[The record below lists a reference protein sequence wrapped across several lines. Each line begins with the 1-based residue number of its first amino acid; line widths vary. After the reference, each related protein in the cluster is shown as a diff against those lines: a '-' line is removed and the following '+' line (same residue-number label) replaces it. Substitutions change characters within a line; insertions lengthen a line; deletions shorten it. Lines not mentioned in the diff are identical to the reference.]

1 VIEQFWQSIRY
12 RPMVTDGSNA
22 ANSGDLR
29 LPLNS
34 TLLYHPLADW
44 LQEVSTFSSR
54 VVPALFLN

>member
-29 LPLNS
+29 SPLNS

-44 LQEVSTFSSR
+44 LQ
-54 VVPALFLN
+54 